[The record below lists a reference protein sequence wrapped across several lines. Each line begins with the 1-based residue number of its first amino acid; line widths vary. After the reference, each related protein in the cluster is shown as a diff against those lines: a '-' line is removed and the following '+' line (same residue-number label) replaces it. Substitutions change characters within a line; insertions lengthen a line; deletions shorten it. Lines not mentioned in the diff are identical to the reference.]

1 MRVEIERGIEQ
12 RQCPPPD
19 TAPRFAR
26 ACGRQTRLHEQ
37 IVELLTFS

>member
-12 RQCPPPD
+12 RQCPSPD

-26 ACGRQTRLHEQ
+26 ACGRQTPGFMNKL
-37 IVELLTFS
+37 SSY